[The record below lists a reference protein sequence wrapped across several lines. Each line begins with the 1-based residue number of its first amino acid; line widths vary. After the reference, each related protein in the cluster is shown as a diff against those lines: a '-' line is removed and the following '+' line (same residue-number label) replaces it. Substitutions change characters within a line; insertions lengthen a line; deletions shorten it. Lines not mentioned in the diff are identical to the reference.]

1 MAFAPS
7 VNPCCPPAAP
17 LRVPIPQTQ
26 QPVCVPVCC
35 CVERI
40 CCDPCLG
47 PRRVAQYYQTMVFTI
62 FCMFYG

>member
-1 MAFAPS
+1 MAFGPN
-7 VNPCCPPAAP
+7 VNPCCSPPVP
-17 LRVPIPQTQ
+17 LPPQSQ

-47 PRRVAQYYQTMVFTI
+47 PRRITQYYQTMVRI
-62 FCMFYG
+62 R

>member
-47 PRRVAQYYQTMVFTI
+47 PRRVAQYYQTM
-62 FCMFYG
+62 